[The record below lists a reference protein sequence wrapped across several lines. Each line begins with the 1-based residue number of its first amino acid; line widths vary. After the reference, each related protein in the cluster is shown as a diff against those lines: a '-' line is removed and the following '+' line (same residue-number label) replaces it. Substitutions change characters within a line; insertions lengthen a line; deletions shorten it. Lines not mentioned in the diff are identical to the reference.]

1 MKPSVKDLLA
11 PGLPRQIAWASAVM
25 ALGFGGYY
33 GLTSNYAP
41 LLVKEL
47 QLDKGAQSS
56 LTITFNLGMMLGC
69 AVWGWLAAKKGP
81 VLAIVVPAVLAVAVT
96 PLYVGMQPGTVALM
110 AGSALAGAFGGGYAG
125 VTPLLLTS
133 LFPLHVRARCV
144 GIVYHVGAMIAAF
157 VPPAIASLNEKG
169 GLSLAQAI
177 LLVAGGS
184 NLALVV
190 SLLLRP
196 RNILEQLPIAP
207 AETQQAVAV
216 TAK

>member
-1 MKPSVKDLLA
+1 
-11 PGLPRQIAWASAVM
+11 
-25 ALGFGGYY
+25 
-33 GLTSNYAP
+33 
-41 LLVKEL
+41 
-47 QLDKGAQSS
+47 
-56 LTITFNLGMMLGC
+56 
-69 AVWGWLAAKKGP
+69 
-81 VLAIVVPAVLAVAVT
+81 
-96 PLYVGMQPGTVALM
+96 
-110 AGSALAGAFGGGYAG
+110 

-196 RNILEQLPIAP
+196 RNILEQLPIQP